1 MRKAKILATATLWAA
16 LIWFLSL
23 MMLTKYRIV
32 GSLTSGLT
40 VGVIYFLL
48 RSYSYRKAYR
58 QRAIDYEALRAE
70 VRSILSNVLYARD
83 EHLIRELQ
91 TAIKRIDKAINH
103 YRPRDARKGE
113 PRPSREEDEW
123 LWKKKA

>member
-23 MMLTKYRIV
+23 TILTKYRIL
-32 GSLTSGLT
+32 GSLANGLT

-70 VRSILSNVLYARD
+70 VRSILSDVLCSPD
-83 EHLIRELQ
+83 EGLIRELQ

-103 YRPRDARKGE
+103 YRPLDLRKG
-113 PRPSREEDEW
+113 RPPLSQEEEER

>member
-16 LIWFLSL
+16 LIWLLSL
-23 MMLTKYRIV
+23 IAWTKYRIV

-70 VRSILSNVLYARD
+70 VRSILSDVLYSPD
-83 EHLIRELQ
+83 EGLIRELQ

-113 PRPSREEDEW
+113 PRPSWEEDEW